1 MKNLWIVLKF
11 ELFNF
16 LKNKVFKISTII
28 LSLLIIIGLSVPT
41 IMDAFGKPL
50 FGDDKAD
57 NIPSE
62 GVHIS
67 YGILVEDK
75 SVNMEDIKSM
85 LPDIDVISAGN
96 REELNNM
103 VNSDDIV
110 AGFVITT
117 PTKYEYLVKNT
128 SANNS
133 NRYRFEDVML
143 NLYRNNALLE
153 KGIDSNAVAEIYN
166 VPIEYET
173 TVLGKDSMK
182 NYLYTYILIFGLY
195 FVIMFYGQ
203 LIATAVASEKSNRT
217 MEILVTSTSTT
228 SLIFGKVIAGALAGI
243 FQFGTM
249 ILVAGITY
257 KLNASAWDNSL
268 DFIFNIPGNVL
279 AIFSVFGILGY
290 LFYLFIYGVIGAL
303 VSRTEDV
310 GTSSTPL
317 TLVFVA
323 AFMIS
328 MLGLSNPEM
337 FVLKVASFIPFTSFM
352 AMFVRV
358 SMGDISTIQVGISL
372 IILIVSTVI
381 TGAVGAKIYRLG
393 TLMYGNPIKITQ
405 AIKLLKNK

>member
-203 LIATAVASEKSNRT
+203 LIATAEIGRASCRE
-217 MEILVTSTSTT
+217 
-228 SLIFGKVIAGALAGI
+228 
-243 FQFGTM
+243 
-249 ILVAGITY
+249 
-257 KLNASAWDNSL
+257 
-268 DFIFNIPGNVL
+268 
-279 AIFSVFGILGY
+279 
-290 LFYLFIYGVIGAL
+290 
-303 VSRTEDV
+303 
-310 GTSSTPL
+310 
-317 TLVFVA
+317 
-323 AFMIS
+323 
-328 MLGLSNPEM
+328 
-337 FVLKVASFIPFTSFM
+337 
-352 AMFVRV
+352 RV
-358 SMGDISTIQVGISL
+358 
-372 IILIVSTVI
+372 
-381 TGAVGAKIYRLG
+381 
-393 TLMYGNPIKITQ
+393 
-405 AIKLLKNK
+405 